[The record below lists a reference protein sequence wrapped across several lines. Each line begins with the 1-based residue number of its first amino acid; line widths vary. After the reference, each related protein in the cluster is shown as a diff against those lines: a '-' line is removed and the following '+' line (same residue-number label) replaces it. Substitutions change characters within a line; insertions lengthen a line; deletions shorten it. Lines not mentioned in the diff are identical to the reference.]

1 MSVDNSVRPDL
12 LYAQVEN
19 SIRQKIISGELEIGE
34 RLPTEQELCEQF
46 SVSRITVRRAV
57 QNLVDEGLIYRLR
70 GRGTFVSAPK
80 RLIRKGSPNYFGY
93 HAFSEVGGKSPRR
106 VLSRKALNV
115 TGRLAKALEIPEGS
129 RVSMVERLIYEES
142 IPIAIDYVYVSAQLF
157 PDFLEDLGEDM
168 SLYNLLTSTYQ
179 CVLGNEELVLDVST
193 ARENEAR
200 LLSCF
205 VGSPLYILHKITRN
219 SDGVPLHY
227 SKSVMRGDRAS
238 FRFVI
243 SPDGRVVTS

>member
-1 MSVDNSVRPDL
+1 MAPDSTAHPGL
-12 LYAQVEN
+12 LYTQVEN
-19 SIRQKIISGELEIGE
+19 SLRQKIISGELEVGA

-46 SVSRITVRRAV
+46 GVSRITVRRAV

-80 RLIRKGSPNYFGY
+80 HIIRKGSPNYFGY

-106 VLSRKALNV
+106 VLSRETLSA

-129 RVSMVERLIYEES
+129 RVSMVERLIFEES

-157 PDFLEDLGEDM
+157 PNFLEDLGEDM
-168 SLYNLLTSTYQ
+168 SLCSLLTSTYQ

-193 ARENEAR
+193 ARESEAR

-205 VGSPLYILHKITRN
+205 VGSPLYVLYKITRDAN
-219 SDGVPLHY
+219 GVPLHY

-243 SPDGRVVTS
+243 SPDGRVATS

>member
-1 MSVDNSVRPDL
+1 MASDSSARPDL

-19 SIRQKIISGELEIGE
+19 SLRQKIISGELEVGD

-46 SVSRITVRRAV
+46 GVSRITVRRAV
-57 QNLVDEGLIYRLR
+57 QNLVEEGLIYRLR

-80 RLIRKGSPNYFGY
+80 RVIRKGSPNYFGY
-93 HAFSEVGGKSPRR
+93 HAFSDVGGRSPRR
-106 VLSRKALNV
+106 VLSRESLVA
-115 TGRLAKALEIPEGS
+115 TSRLAKALEIPEGA
-129 RVSMVERLIYEES
+129 RASMVERLIYEES
-142 IPIAIDYVYVSAQLF
+142 IPIAIDYVYVSSQLF
-157 PDFLEDLGEDM
+157 PNFLEDLGEDM
-168 SLYNLLTSTYQ
+168 SLYDLLTSTYQ
-179 CVLGNEELVLDVST
+179 RTLGNEELVLNVST
-193 ARENEAR
+193 ARESEAR

-205 VGSPLYILHKITRN
+205 VGSPLYILYKITRD

-243 SPDGRVVTS
+243 SPDGRIVTS